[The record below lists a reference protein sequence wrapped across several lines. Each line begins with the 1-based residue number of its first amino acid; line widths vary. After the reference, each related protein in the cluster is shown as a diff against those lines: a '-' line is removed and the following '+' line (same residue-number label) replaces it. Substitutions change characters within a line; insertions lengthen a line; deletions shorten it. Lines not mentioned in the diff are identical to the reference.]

1 VLSKGVPL
9 QKVTTHNKLGAI
21 EKNAEMRGTVVVVDD
36 DENFRFALILMLQLE
51 GFEVVGEAAD
61 GFEAVDVTEAA
72 KPSFVIIDTML
83 PGRDGEEAAALI
95 RTRAPGSKI
104 IASSG
109 FLRSTPT
116 WADAFADK
124 TDVAAIAKLL
134 RELAGEGPPDGLR
147 GRDSNPQ
154 PTG

>member
-1 VLSKGVPL
+1 
-9 QKVTTHNKLGAI
+9 VTIHNKLDAI
-21 EKNAEMRGTVVVVDD
+21 EKNAQIPLTVIVVDD
-36 DENFRFALILMLQLE
+36 DENFRFTLTLLLQLD
-51 GFEVVGEAAD
+51 GFEVVGQAGD
-61 GFEAVDVTEAA
+61 GFQAVDVTEAA
-72 KPSFVIIDTML
+72 QPSFVIIDTML

-109 FLRSTPT
+109 FLRSNPP

-124 TDVAAIAKLL
+124 TDVARIPKLL
-134 RELAGEGPPDGLR
+134 RELAGEPPPEGLR

>member
-1 VLSKGVPL
+1 
-9 QKVTTHNKLGAI
+9 
-21 EKNAEMRGTVVVVDD
+21 VDD
-36 DENFRFALILMLQLE
+36 DENFRFTLTLMLQLD
-51 GFEVVGEAAD
+51 GFDVVGQAGD
-61 GFEAVDVTEAA
+61 GFEAVEVTEATQ
-72 KPSFVIIDTML
+72 PSFVIIDTML

-104 IASSG
+104 VASSG
-109 FLRSTPT
+109 FLRSNPP

-124 TDVAAIAKLL
+124 TDVGRIPKLL
-134 RELAGEGPPDGLR
+134 RELAGDPPPDELR